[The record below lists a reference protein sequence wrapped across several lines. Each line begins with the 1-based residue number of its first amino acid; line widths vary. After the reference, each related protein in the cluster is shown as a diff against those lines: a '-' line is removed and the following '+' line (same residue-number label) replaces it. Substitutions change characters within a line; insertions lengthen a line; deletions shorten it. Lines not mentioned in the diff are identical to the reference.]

1 MQASLRRIGSIASNR
16 NTCDKWIQNY
26 WHGAMWHAAFNLVSC
41 NVFGHLLDLDLNFHG
56 HRRTGQIMRVLDH
69 GASSIQDIVSIML
82 FSTPP
87 QMIDTVVASLHLH
100 RQPVGCT
107 MVINAQL
114 KDIEPPFV

>member
-69 GASSIQDIVSIML
+69 GASSIQAACWVHHGHQCSAEGHRASICL
-82 FSTPP
+82 ETHSP
-87 QMIDTVVASLHLH
+87 
-100 RQPVGCT
+100 
-107 MVINAQL
+107 
-114 KDIEPPFV
+114 